1 MRRHNPRGRV
11 REDDVMQA
19 ARLGHG
25 LENVD
30 QVNVAIIVRNR
41 RVRISSTE

>member
-1 MRRHNPRGRV
+1 MRRHNPCGRV
-11 REDDVMQA
+11 NEDDVMQA
-19 ARLGHG
+19 ARLGQG

-41 RVRISSTE
+41 IVSISSTE